1 MPTKNNDHYLGNP
14 LIKAANTP
22 VEFTPEQIEEYL
34 KCSTDPI
41 YFIETYI
48 KIVQVDRGLIPFDM
62 YDFQRNIVRTIHDNR
77 FTICKLPR
85 QSGKSTTMIS
95 YLLHHI
101 LFNQDK
107 KVAIL
112 ANKLTTARELL
123 QRLKKSY
130 ENLPKWLQQ
139 GIVEWNKLSIH
150 LENGSKVIA
159 SSTSSSAVRG
169 DTYSCVSGDSIITL
183 RDSNGKIWQTTIGE
197 LYSNS
202 SKNTNNYK
210 YLHENDKKQIQEV
223 VFFSDEK
230 MFFEKSSK
238 GNIHREASYSSSF
251 LGWEEHS
258 KKFCEIDRKRTHIS
272 TSFIDSFFGRHGASQ
287 DESCLL
293 QDDER
298 ETRKIFKNDFKVNKR
313 MRKRI
318 LKSEKCYNER
328 EKTLS
333 SSYRKYENSTTTPSQ
348 ERNIYVGK
356 FPNANKFSK
365 QRSFTWNKE
374 TQGIWGEDI
383 SFSEG
388 KKKNQRTCGEDK
400 QKSRKNIKNGR
411 ETSWDEKVRGSK
423 IKNEISCFE
432 KIGKKW
438 WSLEQGIEN
447 GRPQIHRGEEENE
460 RIGEEK
466 SAERWSSDEKSY
478 EVLTSKGF
486 KKFLGI
492 SKTFNRDTI
501 CLLFENGVELRCTPD
516 HLIHTNGG
524 FKEARTLTEDDIVH
538 TNNSFTKLVKILPS
552 SKMNVYDLLEV
563 EDVHSFYANEV
574 DVHNCILLDEFAFV
588 PNNIAEDFFNS
599 VYPTIS
605 SGESTKVVI
614 VSTPKGMNMFYKM
627 WKNAE
632 NEKNSYV
639 PIEVHWNEIPG
650 RDQKFKEETIRNTS
664 ERQWMQEFECAF
676 LGSEDTLI
684 SSAKLATMVF
694 EDPVRSAADGL
705 DIFEEPKKDNV
716 YIMCVDTCR
725 AQGAD
730 YHAFSVIDVTQ
741 MPYRMVAK
749 YRNNTLPVL
758 MYPTVIDKM
767 GKYYNSAHILLEI
780 NDVGSEVADI
790 LYQELEYENVLLVSN
805 RGKKGQKVD
814 GGFGESGKVQ
824 FGVRTSYQIKKLGCS
839 ILKEMIEQDK
849 LMVTD
854 LDVISEL
861 STFISKGISHEASEG
876 YHDDLVDT
884 LVLFSWLTTQ
894 TYFREI
900 IDIDTRKKL
909 YEKRLQDLEASL
921 SPFGFIEDG
930 IVDFET
936 EKARDASL
944 LSRELPTQR
953 SMDLPPED
961 VNLEDDSSFFWA

>member
-22 VEFTPEQIEEYL
+22 VEFTPEQIEEYM
-34 KCSTDPI
+34 KCANDPV
-41 YFIETYI
+41 YFVENYI
-48 KIVQVDRGLIPFDM
+48 KIVHVDRGLIPFEM
-62 YDFQRNIVRTIHDNR
+62 YPFQENIVRTIHSNR

-95 YLLHHI
+95 YLLHHV

-169 DTYSCVSGDSIITL
+169 DTYSI
-183 RDSNGKIWQTTIGE
+183 
-197 LYSNS
+197 
-202 SKNTNNYK
+202 
-210 YLHENDKKQIQEV
+210 
-223 VFFSDEK
+223 
-230 MFFEKSSK
+230 
-238 GNIHREASYSSSF
+238 
-251 LGWEEHS
+251 
-258 KKFCEIDRKRTHIS
+258 
-272 TSFIDSFFGRHGASQ
+272 
-287 DESCLL
+287 
-293 QDDER
+293 
-298 ETRKIFKNDFKVNKR
+298 
-313 MRKRI
+313 
-318 LKSEKCYNER
+318 
-328 EKTLS
+328 
-333 SSYRKYENSTTTPSQ
+333 
-348 ERNIYVGK
+348 
-356 FPNANKFSK
+356 
-365 QRSFTWNKE
+365 
-374 TQGIWGEDI
+374 
-383 SFSEG
+383 
-388 KKKNQRTCGEDK
+388 
-400 QKSRKNIKNGR
+400 
-411 ETSWDEKVRGSK
+411 
-423 IKNEISCFE
+423 
-432 KIGKKW
+432 
-438 WSLEQGIEN
+438 
-447 GRPQIHRGEEENE
+447 
-460 RIGEEK
+460 
-466 SAERWSSDEKSY
+466 
-478 EVLTSKGF
+478 
-486 KKFLGI
+486 
-492 SKTFNRDTI
+492 
-501 CLLFENGVELRCTPD
+501 
-516 HLIHTNGG
+516 
-524 FKEARTLTEDDIVH
+524 
-538 TNNSFTKLVKILPS
+538 
-552 SKMNVYDLLEV
+552 
-563 EDVHSFYANEV
+563 
-574 DVHNCILLDEFAFV
+574 ILLDEFAFV

-605 SGESTKVVI
+605 SGKSTKVVV

-632 NEKNSYV
+632 KDKNSYV

-664 ERQWMQEFECAF
+664 ERQWMQEFECTF

-694 EDPVRSAADGL
+694 DDPIKSSMEGL
-705 DIFEEPKKDNV
+705 DIFEEPKKDRI
-716 YIMCVDTCR
+716 YIMCIDTCR

-730 YHAFSVIDVTQ
+730 YHAFTVVDVTE
-741 MPYRMVAK
+741 MPYRVVAK
-749 YRNNTLPVL
+749 FRNNEMPVL
-758 MYPTVIDKM
+758 VYPTIIQKI
-767 GKYYNSAHILLEI
+767 GNYYNEAHILVEI

-790 LYQELEYENVLLVSN
+790 LYQEMEYENVLLVSN

-824 FGVRTSYQIKKLGCS
+824 YGVRTSYQIKKLGCS

-849 LMVTD
+849 LLIPD
-854 LDVISEL
+854 LDIISEF
-861 STFISKGISHEASEG
+861 STFISKGVSYEASEG

-909 YEKRLQDLEASL
+909 YEKRIHDLEQSL

-930 IVDFET
+930 IVDYEDQRT
-936 EKARDASL
+936 QDAL
-944 LSRELPTQR
+944 NLSREGSARNKIENLP
-953 SMDLPPED
+953 SEKDM
-961 VNLEDDSSFFWA
+961 EDDQSFFWS

>member
-22 VEFTPEQIEEYL
+22 VEFTPEQVEEYI
-34 KCSTDPI
+34 KCSNDPI
-41 YFIETYI
+41 HFIENYI
-48 KIVQVDRGLIPFDM
+48 KIVQVDRGLIPFEM

-95 YLLHHI
+95 YLLHHV

-139 GIVEWNKLSIH
+139 GIIEWNKLSIQ

-169 DTYSCVSGDSIITL
+169 DTYSI
-183 RDSNGKIWQTTIGE
+183 
-197 LYSNS
+197 
-202 SKNTNNYK
+202 
-210 YLHENDKKQIQEV
+210 
-223 VFFSDEK
+223 
-230 MFFEKSSK
+230 
-238 GNIHREASYSSSF
+238 
-251 LGWEEHS
+251 
-258 KKFCEIDRKRTHIS
+258 
-272 TSFIDSFFGRHGASQ
+272 
-287 DESCLL
+287 
-293 QDDER
+293 
-298 ETRKIFKNDFKVNKR
+298 
-313 MRKRI
+313 
-318 LKSEKCYNER
+318 
-328 EKTLS
+328 
-333 SSYRKYENSTTTPSQ
+333 
-348 ERNIYVGK
+348 
-356 FPNANKFSK
+356 
-365 QRSFTWNKE
+365 
-374 TQGIWGEDI
+374 
-383 SFSEG
+383 
-388 KKKNQRTCGEDK
+388 
-400 QKSRKNIKNGR
+400 
-411 ETSWDEKVRGSK
+411 
-423 IKNEISCFE
+423 
-432 KIGKKW
+432 
-438 WSLEQGIEN
+438 
-447 GRPQIHRGEEENE
+447 
-460 RIGEEK
+460 
-466 SAERWSSDEKSY
+466 
-478 EVLTSKGF
+478 
-486 KKFLGI
+486 
-492 SKTFNRDTI
+492 
-501 CLLFENGVELRCTPD
+501 
-516 HLIHTNGG
+516 
-524 FKEARTLTEDDIVH
+524 
-538 TNNSFTKLVKILPS
+538 
-552 SKMNVYDLLEV
+552 
-563 EDVHSFYANEV
+563 
-574 DVHNCILLDEFAFV
+574 ILLDEFAFV

-605 SGESTKVVI
+605 SGETTKVVI
-614 VSTPKGMNMFYKM
+614 VSTPKGMNMFYKL

-639 PIEVHWNEIPG
+639 PIEVFWNEIPG

-664 ERQWMQEFECAF
+664 ERQWMQEFECQF

-684 SSAKLATMVF
+684 SSAKLASMPF
-694 EDPVRSAADGL
+694 EEPIRSAVDGL
-705 DIFEEPKKDNV
+705 DIFQEPKKDNV

-730 YHAFSVIDVTQ
+730 YHAFTIMDVTQ

-758 MYPTVIDKM
+758 MYPTVVEKM
-767 GKYYNSAHILLEI
+767 GKYYNDAHILLEI

-839 ILKEMIEQDK
+839 ILKEMVEQDK
-849 LMVTD
+849 LVVSD
-854 LDVISEL
+854 LDVISEF
-861 STFISKGISHEASEG
+861 STFISKGISYEASEG

-884 LVLFSWLTTQ
+884 LILFSWLTTQ

-900 IDIDTRKKL
+900 IDIDTRRKL

-930 IVDFET
+930 ILDLEA
-936 EKARDASL
+936 ERHKDISL
-944 LSRELPTQR
+944 LSKEGSSSNAR
-953 SMDLPPED
+953 DLPPD
-961 VNLEDDSSFFWA
+961 DLNMEDDSSFFWS

>member
-22 VEFTPEQIEEYL
+22 VEFTPEQVEEYI
-34 KCSTDPI
+34 KCSNDPI
-41 YFIETYI
+41 HFIENYI
-48 KIVQVDRGLIPFDM
+48 RIVQVDRGLIPFEM

-139 GIVEWNKLSIH
+139 GIVEWNKLSIQ

-169 DTYSCVSGDSIITL
+169 DTYS
-183 RDSNGKIWQTTIGE
+183 
-197 LYSNS
+197 
-202 SKNTNNYK
+202 
-210 YLHENDKKQIQEV
+210 
-223 VFFSDEK
+223 
-230 MFFEKSSK
+230 M
-238 GNIHREASYSSSF
+238 
-251 LGWEEHS
+251 
-258 KKFCEIDRKRTHIS
+258 
-272 TSFIDSFFGRHGASQ
+272 
-287 DESCLL
+287 
-293 QDDER
+293 
-298 ETRKIFKNDFKVNKR
+298 
-313 MRKRI
+313 
-318 LKSEKCYNER
+318 
-328 EKTLS
+328 
-333 SSYRKYENSTTTPSQ
+333 
-348 ERNIYVGK
+348 
-356 FPNANKFSK
+356 
-365 QRSFTWNKE
+365 
-374 TQGIWGEDI
+374 
-383 SFSEG
+383 
-388 KKKNQRTCGEDK
+388 
-400 QKSRKNIKNGR
+400 
-411 ETSWDEKVRGSK
+411 
-423 IKNEISCFE
+423 
-432 KIGKKW
+432 
-438 WSLEQGIEN
+438 
-447 GRPQIHRGEEENE
+447 
-460 RIGEEK
+460 
-466 SAERWSSDEKSY
+466 
-478 EVLTSKGF
+478 
-486 KKFLGI
+486 
-492 SKTFNRDTI
+492 
-501 CLLFENGVELRCTPD
+501 
-516 HLIHTNGG
+516 
-524 FKEARTLTEDDIVH
+524 
-538 TNNSFTKLVKILPS
+538 
-552 SKMNVYDLLEV
+552 
-563 EDVHSFYANEV
+563 
-574 DVHNCILLDEFAFV
+574 ILLDEFAFV

-605 SGESTKVVI
+605 SGETTKVVI
-614 VSTPKGMNMFYKM
+614 VSTPKGMNMFYKL

-632 NEKNSYV
+632 SEKNSYV
-639 PIEVHWNEIPG
+639 PIEVLWNEIPG

-664 ERQWMQEFECAF
+664 ERQWMQEFECQF

-684 SSAKLATMVF
+684 SSAKLASMPF
-694 EDPVRSAADGL
+694 EEPVRSAIDGL
-705 DIFEEPKKDNV
+705 DIFEEPKKDKV

-730 YHAFSVIDVTQ
+730 YHAFTVVDVTS
-741 MPYRMVAK
+741 MPYKVVAK

-758 MYPTVIDKM
+758 MYPTVIEKM
-767 GKYYNSAHILLEI
+767 GKYYNDAHVLLEI

-849 LMVTD
+849 LLVTD
-854 LDVISEL
+854 LDIISEF
-861 STFISKGISHEASEG
+861 STFTSRGISYEASEG

-884 LVLFSWLTTQ
+884 LILFSWLTTQ

-900 IDIDTRKKL
+900 IDIDTRRKL

-930 IVDFET
+930 ILDFEADRQ
-936 EKARDASL
+936 KDASL
-944 LSRELPTQR
+944 LSREGSSTKSR
-953 SMDLPPED
+953 ELPPED
-961 VNLEDDSSFFWA
+961 VNMEDDSSFFWS

>member
-22 VEFTPEQIEEYL
+22 VEFTPGQIEEYL

-169 DTYSCVSGDSIITL
+169 DTYS
-183 RDSNGKIWQTTIGE
+183 
-197 LYSNS
+197 
-202 SKNTNNYK
+202 
-210 YLHENDKKQIQEV
+210 
-223 VFFSDEK
+223 
-230 MFFEKSSK
+230 M
-238 GNIHREASYSSSF
+238 
-251 LGWEEHS
+251 
-258 KKFCEIDRKRTHIS
+258 
-272 TSFIDSFFGRHGASQ
+272 
-287 DESCLL
+287 
-293 QDDER
+293 
-298 ETRKIFKNDFKVNKR
+298 
-313 MRKRI
+313 
-318 LKSEKCYNER
+318 
-328 EKTLS
+328 
-333 SSYRKYENSTTTPSQ
+333 
-348 ERNIYVGK
+348 
-356 FPNANKFSK
+356 
-365 QRSFTWNKE
+365 
-374 TQGIWGEDI
+374 
-383 SFSEG
+383 
-388 KKKNQRTCGEDK
+388 
-400 QKSRKNIKNGR
+400 
-411 ETSWDEKVRGSK
+411 
-423 IKNEISCFE
+423 
-432 KIGKKW
+432 
-438 WSLEQGIEN
+438 
-447 GRPQIHRGEEENE
+447 
-460 RIGEEK
+460 
-466 SAERWSSDEKSY
+466 
-478 EVLTSKGF
+478 
-486 KKFLGI
+486 
-492 SKTFNRDTI
+492 
-501 CLLFENGVELRCTPD
+501 
-516 HLIHTNGG
+516 
-524 FKEARTLTEDDIVH
+524 
-538 TNNSFTKLVKILPS
+538 
-552 SKMNVYDLLEV
+552 
-563 EDVHSFYANEV
+563 
-574 DVHNCILLDEFAFV
+574 ILLDEFAFV

-614 VSTPKGMNMFYKM
+614 VSTPKGMNMFYKL

-639 PIEVHWNEIPG
+639 PIEVLWNEIPG
-650 RDQKFKEETIRNTS
+650 RDRKFKEETIRNTS

-767 GKYYNSAHILLEI
+767 GRYYNDAHILLEI

-849 LMVTD
+849 LVVTD

-953 SMDLPPED
+953 IIDLPSD
-961 VNLEDDSSFFWA
+961 SVNMDDDSSFFWS